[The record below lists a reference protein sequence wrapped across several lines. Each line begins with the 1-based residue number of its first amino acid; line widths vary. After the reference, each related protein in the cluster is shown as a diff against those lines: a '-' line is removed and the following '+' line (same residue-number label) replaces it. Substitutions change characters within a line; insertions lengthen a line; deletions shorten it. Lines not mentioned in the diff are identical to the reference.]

1 MSDIVVRDEP
11 RSGPTD
17 IVWWHPKY
25 KDERAQRVSTV
36 AGQIFKSLITVRS
49 DQFRYGGL
57 YEELPFTGASP
68 RAFRR
73 RRVLTAAP
81 VLSLNICKAVSDTYV
96 ALVTKD
102 LPKTTFLTSGAD
114 PDVQRKA
121 NAMQEFVDGVRET
134 AGVLNLYT
142 ELNFDAVKFGTG
154 IIKVCEGGNKKKPT
168 IECDRVMPWD
178 LLVGEQDSQHRK
190 PRSVFQVHRM
200 DRSKAQAMWPG
211 KAEALETANTVSL
224 DDGDAY
230 NIDDQVIFDMITM
243 VEAWHMPLYEGGPD
257 GLHTLV
263 CGDVVVFEE
272 PYYHAHAPF
281 VWLYRQLPT
290 MGMYGV
296 SLCKELAGIQK
307 AINRLLRDA
316 TRAEAL
322 VPGHWLV
329 EQNSNV
335 NTAALNDQLGIIR
348 YSGTPP
354 TYNAPVAVSPSLYGQ
369 LDRLWQ
375 RGFEVIGVSQM
386 AAQSQ
391 KPAGL
396 DSGEAIRAYADVTT
410 LRFLPCYRLFQD
422 FAKHVDE
429 QILCTARDIAE
440 KHPSF
445 EVRAIGKYNASVI
458 RVSAAILNEN
468 EFTLRLAETNAMADD
483 PPAKLAQIQEMMG
496 ANLLR
501 PMTGRRLLTGIPD
514 LKEQMSLENAS
525 YDAVVRRLEA
535 IIKKGEYE
543 GPSPLMQLGDLPT
556 GDPGA
561 VTIATEFLL
570 KAENDGESD
579 ETIAML
585 LRWVAEAQDLLA
597 PPPPPPGPTPPPD
610 APPGPLG
617 PGQPGPPVGNPSP
630 GLPIP
635 PPGMNGGSPLAAQPP
650 LGAPP

>member
-1 MSDIVVRDEP
+1 MSELVILDKPQKDTV
-11 RSGPTD
+11 TD
-17 IVWWHPKY
+17 VAWWHPRHKE
-25 KDERAQRVSTV
+25 DRAAKITVV
-36 AGQIFKSLITVRS
+36 AGQIFKSLITVRA
-49 DQFRYGGL
+49 DMFRYGGL
-57 YEELPFTGASP
+57 YEELPFTGSSP

-81 VLSLNICKAVSDTYV
+81 ILSLNICKAVTDTYIS
-96 ALVTKD
+96 LVTKD

-114 PDVQRKA
+114 PEVQRKA
-121 NAMQEFVDGVRET
+121 SVMQEFVDGVRET

-142 ELNFDAVKFGTG
+142 ELNFDTGKFGTG
-154 IIKVCEGGNKKKPT
+154 VIKICEGGSKKKPT
-168 IECDRVMPWD
+168 ITCDRVMPWD
-178 LLVGEQDSQHRK
+178 FLVGEQDGQHRK

-200 DRSKAQAMWPG
+200 DRSKAQALWPD
-211 KAEALETANTVSL
+211 KAEELTTANTVQL

-230 NIDDQVIFDMITM
+230 NIDDQVVFDMITM
-243 VEAWHMPLYEGGPD
+243 VEAWHMPLYEGGP
-257 GLHTLV
+257 GGIHALV

-272 PYYHAHAPF
+272 PYLHEHPPF
-281 VWLYRQLPT
+281 VLLYRQLPT
-290 MGMYGV
+290 MGVYGT

-316 TRAEAL
+316 TRAEAMC
-322 VPGHWLV
+322 PGHWLV

-335 NTAALNDQLGIIR
+335 NTASLNDQLGIIR

-354 TYNAPVAVSPSLYGQ
+354 QYEAPVAVSPSLYGQ

-422 FAKHVDE
+422 FAKQVDE
-429 QILCTARDIAE
+429 QILTVARDIAK
-440 KHPSF
+440 KHPNF
-445 EVRAIGKYNASVI
+445 EVRAMGRA
-458 RVSAAILNEN
+458 SAAIIKASEALLEEN

-483 PPAKLAQIQEMMG
+483 PPAKLAQIQEMMA

-501 PMTGRRLLTGIPD
+501 PMTGRRLLTDIPD

-525 YDAVVRRLEA
+525 YEAIVRRMED
-535 IIKKGEYE
+535 IIKHGKYR
-543 GPSPLMQLGDLPT
+543 GPEPLMQLGDLPT

-561 VTIATEFLL
+561 VTIATEFML
-570 KAENDGESD
+570 KAENDGEPE
-579 ETIAML
+579 ETLSML
-585 LRWVAEAQDLLA
+585 LRWIAEAQDLLTPPA
-597 PPPPPPGPTPPPD
+597 PPPPPPG
-610 APPGPLG
+610 APLAPLG
-617 PGQPGPPVGNPSP
+617 PGQPGPPLQPGSP

-635 PPGMNGGSPLAAQPP
+635 PPGMNGGSPVAAQPP
-650 LGAPP
+650 PMPGAA